1 MRILH
6 RLPQVVEID
15 LTTRKLKEEKRGK
28 AEQEKNL
35 VERLQRLGLQVHL
48 ANPILEFELGL
59 RASQVH
65 HKQRNFASVIH
76 TGARLHPEEP

>member
-1 MRILH
+1 M
-6 RLPQVVEID
+6 VEID

-35 VERLQRLGLQVHL
+35 VERLQRLGLQVLL

-59 RASQVH
+59 RGSRCAISSDQHV
-65 HKQRNFASVIH
+65 
-76 TGARLHPEEP
+76 

>member
-15 LTTRKLKEEKRGK
+15 LTTRKLKEEKKGK

-35 VERLQRLGLQVHL
+35 VERLQRLGLQVLL

-59 RASQVH
+59 RAS
-65 HKQRNFASVIH
+65 RCAISSV
-76 TGARLHPEEP
+76 TLHL